1 MASPDPAAHLYPVAA
16 ELSLSRYLAQMW
28 ARRDFVVAMPFEEL
42 RVSHQNTLLGNIWHL
57 GNPLLSVGV
66 YYLIFGVVLQ
76 VTRGVDNY
84 IAWLTIGV
92 FAFGLT
98 SRTVLGGAAAISSN
112 RGLMRSIRFPR
123 ALLPLSVMIS
133 RLLTFGFEMVV
144 VVAVVLVTG
153 EGVSMRWLAL
163 PLVVAVHSALNLGG
177 AFIAARLNDTFRDVQ
192 QIIPFLFRLLTYM
205 SGVIFPVERFLDL
218 GNETVGWIIANNPLA
233 AIIDMYRWVFMGL
246 PLEPGKVLLAT
257 GVALASLVAG
267 FTFFRGAEWRYGR
280 A

>member
-16 ELSLSRYLAQMW
+16 ELPLSRYLAQMW

-123 ALLPLSVMIS
+123 ALLPVSVVIS
-133 RLLTFGFEMVV
+133 RLLTFGFELAV
-144 VVAVVLVTG
+144 VVAVILVTG
-153 EGVSMRWLAL
+153 EGVSLRWLAL
-163 PLVVAVHSALNLGG
+163 PLVLAVHSALNLGG

-192 QIIPFLFRLLTYM
+192 QIIPFMFRLLTYM

-218 GNETVGWIIANNPLA
+218 GNETIGWIIANNPLA
-233 AIIDMYRWVFMGL
+233 AILDMYLWVFMGL

-257 GVALASLVAG
+257 GVALVFLTVG
-267 FTFFRGAEWRYGR
+267 FVFFRGAEWRYGR

>member
-16 ELSLSRYLAQMW
+16 ELPLSRYLAQMW

-123 ALLPLSVMIS
+123 ALLPVSVVIS
-133 RLLTFGFEMVV
+133 RLLTFGFELTV
-144 VVAVVLVTG
+144 VVAVILVTG
-153 EGVSMRWLAL
+153 EGVSLRWLAL
-163 PLVVAVHSALNLGG
+163 PLVLAVHSALNLGG

-192 QIIPFLFRLLTYM
+192 QIIPFMFRLLTYM

-218 GNETVGWIIANNPLA
+218 GNETIGWIIANNPLA
-233 AIIDMYRWVFMGL
+233 AILDMYRWVFMGL
-246 PLEPGKVLLAT
+246 PLEPGKVLLTT
-257 GVALASLVAG
+257 GVALVLLTVG
-267 FTFFRGAEWRYGR
+267 FVFFRGAEWRYGR